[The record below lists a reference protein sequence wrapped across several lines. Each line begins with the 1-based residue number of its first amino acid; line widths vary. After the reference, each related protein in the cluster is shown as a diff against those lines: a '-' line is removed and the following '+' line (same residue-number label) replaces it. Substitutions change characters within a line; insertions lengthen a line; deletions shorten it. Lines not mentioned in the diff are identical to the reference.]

1 MDGGVIDEGAPGV
14 VAVFELGMVG
24 AVGVALFDSLA
35 FFVDLTNL
43 NLKVVVALCVAL
55 IVGFRL
61 L

>member
-1 MDGGVIDEGAPGV
+1 MIDEGAPGV